1 MSHPPVPNP
10 WGPVSSIYKNGE
22 WWYYQ
27 TVLTLPDGSKRKIQT
42 SLRTKDKKE
51 GRRRQKDL
59 DSKYLIDQ
67 IHLSSRVSL
76 EETVDQFLVHR
87 TKVCSHGDIT
97 QNTLR
102 SDKGSLKV
110 FLGFLTTRG
119 VTYLNEFSD
128 EDRGREI
135 VEEFIDQRRSQK
147 VSPNTIR
154 RDLRH
159 VSGFF
164 KYCVQAPRRYL
175 SHNPISSVSL
185 PKASRKSRFPEQ
197 KDWETLRTYLRKQGK
212 SPKVSLVEEIL
223 WFQIETGCRIG
234 EILRLKWTREKTD
247 LVGVG
252 ESWSVVE
259 DNGSRLRL
267 YSKKRERV
275 IPLKDL
281 GEGRLTKHLQQK
293 QKKGN
298 LTTYVFPS
306 PVTDLPLNISQFSRS
321 FRRVLDTL
329 KIQKTFGT
337 HGVRHGFISYLI
349 NNGVT
354 SDQIG
359 WLVGHSSSEITA
371 IYSHVDER
379 TLGAVLSKLG

>member
-1 MSHPPVPNP
+1 
-10 WGPVSSIYKNGE
+10 VSSIYQNGE

-42 SLRTKDKKE
+42 SLKTKDRKE
-51 GRRRQKDL
+51 GRKRQKEL

-67 IHLSSRVSL
+67 IHLSNRVSL
-76 EETVDQFLVHR
+76 EETVTQFLDHR

-110 FLGFLTTRG
+110 FLGFLKTRG
-119 VTYLNEFSD
+119 ITYLNEFSD

-175 SHNPISSVSL
+175 SRNPISSVSL

-197 KDWETLRTYLRKQGK
+197 KDWEKLRTHLRKQST

-275 IPLKDL
+275 IPMKEL

-293 QKKGN
+293 RKKGT

-329 KIQKTFGT
+329 KITKTFGT

-371 IYSHVDER
+371 IYSHVDEK
-379 TLGAVLSKLG
+379 TLGSVLAKLG

>member
-1 MSHPPVPNP
+1 
-10 WGPVSSIYKNGE
+10 VSSIYKNGE

-42 SLRTKDKKE
+42 SLKTKDRKE

-110 FLGFLTTRG
+110 FLGFLKTCG

-135 VEEFIDQRRSQK
+135 VEEFIDLRRSQK

-175 SHNPISSVSL
+175 SRNPISSVSL

-197 KDWETLRTYLRKQGK
+197 KDWETLRTYLRKQSK

-259 DNGSRLRL
+259 DNGSRIRL

-275 IPLKDL
+275 IPLKEL

-293 QKKGN
+293 KNKGN

-329 KIQKTFGT
+329 KITKTFGT

-379 TLGAVLSKLG
+379 TLGSVLSRLG

>member
-1 MSHPPVPNP
+1 M
-10 WGPVSSIYKNGE
+10 SSIYKNGE

-42 SLRTKDKKE
+42 SLKTKDRKE

-175 SHNPISSVSL
+175 SRNPISSVSL

-197 KDWETLRTYLRKQGK
+197 KDWETLRTYLRKQSK
-212 SPKVSLVEEIL
+212 SPKVSLIEEIL

-275 IPLKDL
+275 IPLKEL

-293 QKKGN
+293 KRKGN

-371 IYSHVDER
+371 IYSHVDEK
-379 TLGAVLSKLG
+379 TLGSVLAKLG

>member
-1 MSHPPVPNP
+1 
-10 WGPVSSIYKNGE
+10 VSSIYQNGE
-22 WWYYQ
+22 WWHYQ

-42 SLRTKDKKE
+42 SLKTKDRKE
-51 GRRRQKDL
+51 GRKRQKDL

-67 IHLSSRVSL
+67 IHLSNRISL
-76 EETVDQFLVHR
+76 EETVDQFLDHR

-110 FLGFLTTRG
+110 FLGFLKTRG
-119 VTYLNEFSD
+119 ITYLNEFSD

-175 SHNPISSVSL
+175 SRNPISSVSL

-197 KDWETLRTYLRKQGK
+197 KDWEKLRTHLRKQST

-275 IPLKDL
+275 IPMKEL

-293 QKKGN
+293 RKKGT

-329 KIQKTFGT
+329 KITKTFGT

-371 IYSHVDER
+371 IYSHVDEK
-379 TLGAVLSKLG
+379 TLGSVLAKLG

>member
-1 MSHPPVPNP
+1 MS
-10 WGPVSSIYKNGE
+10 SS
-22 WWYYQ
+22 
-27 TVLTLPDGSKRKIQT
+27 T
-42 SLRTKDKKE
+42 
-51 GRRRQKDL
+51 
-59 DSKYLIDQ
+59 
-67 IHLSSRVSL
+67 
-76 EETVDQFLVHR
+76 
-87 TKVCSHGDIT
+87 
-97 QNTLR
+97 
-102 SDKGSLKV
+102 
-110 FLGFLTTRG
+110 
-119 VTYLNEFSD
+119 
-128 EDRGREI
+128 
-135 VEEFIDQRRSQK
+135 
-147 VSPNTIR
+147 NTIR

-164 KYCVQAPRRYL
+164 KYCVQSPRRYL
-175 SHNPISSVSL
+175 SRNPISSVTL
-185 PKASRKSRFPEQ
+185 PKGTRQSKFPDQ
-197 KDWETLRTYLRKQGK
+197 KDWEKLRTHLRKQSK

-247 LVGVG
+247 HVGVG

-275 IPLKDL
+275 IPLKEL
-281 GEGRLTKHLQQK
+281 GEGRLTKHLQRK

-329 KIQKTFGT
+329 KITKTFGT

-349 NNGVT
+349 NHGVT

-371 IYSHVDER
+371 IYSHVDEK
-379 TLGAVLSKLG
+379 TLGSVLAKLG